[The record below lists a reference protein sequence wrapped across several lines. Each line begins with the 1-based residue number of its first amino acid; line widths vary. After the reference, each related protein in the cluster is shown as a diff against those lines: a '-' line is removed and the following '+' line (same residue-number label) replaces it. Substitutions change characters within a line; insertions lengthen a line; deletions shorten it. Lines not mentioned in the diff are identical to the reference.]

1 MIPFKFPAGWPIRLP
16 TVPKRG
22 WLSRFAGLLACAII
36 VGCAPVKPRPAAV
49 AGLPAQAQREA
60 QLASLSAWS
69 FNGRV
74 AVNQGNAGGTARI
87 EWRQQGDDFD
97 IKLAAP
103 ITRQSWR
110 LRRVGSQVR
119 LEGLE
124 GGSREGPDPEALLLE
139 TIGWRIPVDALAAW
153 VRGVR
158 SAGPSE
164 ISFDAQGLPAT
175 LQQEGWAVEYR
186 GWFPGQPALPAKVFA
201 KQGQASVR
209 LVVEAWDPR

>member
-16 TVPKRG
+16 TVQKPGSLLR
-22 WLSRFAGLLACAII
+22 LAAVLACAFV
-36 VGCAPVKPRPAAV
+36 VGCAPVNPRPAAV
-49 AGLPAQAQREA
+49 VGLPAQVQREA
-60 QLASLSAWS
+60 QLASLSDWS

-74 AVNQGNAGGTARI
+74 AVNQGNNGGTAQI
-87 EWRQQGDDFD
+87 EWRQQGEDFE

-119 LEGLE
+119 LDGLE
-124 GGSREGPDPEALLLE
+124 GGSREGSDPEALLLDA
-139 TIGWRIPVDALAAW
+139 TGWRIPVGALAAW

-158 SAGPSE
+158 SAGAAE
-164 ISFDAQGLPAT
+164 MSFDTRGLPAT

-201 KQGQASVR
+201 KQGHASVR
-209 LVVEAWDPR
+209 LVIEAWDRR